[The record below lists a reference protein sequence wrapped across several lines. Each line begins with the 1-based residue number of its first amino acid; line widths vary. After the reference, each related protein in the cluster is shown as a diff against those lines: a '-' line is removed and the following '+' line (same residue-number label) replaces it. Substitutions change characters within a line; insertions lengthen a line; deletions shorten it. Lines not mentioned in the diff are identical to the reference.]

1 MLKEFFTLPDP
12 DLSQE
17 SSVDPMGLQVIWTTY
32 GQAIFSEKLTTI
44 ANDLRVFTFNLFH
57 HYIINNL
64 FKEHAEEMQNAK
76 AYYKSWQT
84 EADIKTGLLMF
95 LEDLVTWI
103 FFLNEEDSS
112 IDIDKLGILGL
123 TKARR
128 AYNSEDINRIYL
140 TANKRS
146 GLLKNQINLGMAG
159 RYKGPMINMEF
170 FDRSFSYL
178 PKTWEQVEKFMNKWE
193 DAKQL
198 EGQILK
204 LTTGVLFESS
214 RKDSPQLSLEELKKH
229 RLWKPVAEGYLKCF
243 GKKKLPTD
251 VRNYWEDK
259 LGLKS
264 GAPKALFDE
273 ISSLNGDDYIDH
285 PNVFAQARKEV
296 KNEPGEL
303 QKLNDILTIE
313 PLLSH
318 SEYLLKYLSQQSV
331 KTLTDVE
338 IELVALRNEI
348 RKAGNFSISHA
359 HPKLLELQ
367 RTMLTDGSLVDWVN
381 AVLSYHNKVMT
392 QRGGNMWV
400 ELDSKGS
407 FKHYFCGSLPEYIN
421 SVSTYIKSDVWLH
434 TYYLETVRSI
444 HYGLN

>member
-1 MLKEFFTLPDP
+1 MIKDFFTLPDP
-12 DLSQE
+12 ELNQE

-32 GQAIFSEKLTTI
+32 GQAIFSQKLTTI

-64 FKEHAEEMQNAK
+64 FKDHADEIQNAK

-84 EADIKTGLLMF
+84 ESDVKTGLLMF
-95 LEDLVTWI
+95 LEDLVTWV
-103 FFLNEEDSS
+103 FFLNEEESS

-128 AYNSEDINRIYL
+128 AYNSEDKNRIYL

-178 PKTWEQVEKFMNKWE
+178 PKTWEQVEKFMNKWD
-193 DAKQL
+193 DAKEL

-204 LTTGVLFESS
+204 LIIGFLLESP
-214 RKDSPQLSLEELKKH
+214 RKDSPQISLEELKNQ
-229 RLWKPVAEGYLKCF
+229 RLWKTISEGYLKCF
-243 GKKKLPTD
+243 GKRKLPRD
-251 VRNYWEDK
+251 IRNYWEDK

-273 ISSLNGDDYIDH
+273 ISSLNGDDKIDCQK
-285 PNVFAQARKEV
+285 VFEQAKKEV
-296 KNEPGEL
+296 RNEPGEL

-331 KTLTDVE
+331 KTLADVE
-338 IELVALRNEI
+338 NDLIQLRNEI
-348 RKAGNFSISHA
+348 KKAGKFFIPKA

-367 RTMLTDGSLVDWVN
+367 TTILIDGSITDWVTAILN
-381 AVLSYHNKVMT
+381 YHNKVMN
-392 QRGGNMWV
+392 QRGGNSWV

-407 FKHYFCGSLPEYIN
+407 FKHYFCGSLPESIN
-421 SVSTYIKSDVWLH
+421 SVSAYLKSDVWLH

-444 HYGLN
+444 HKGLN

>member
-1 MLKEFFTLPDP
+1 
-12 DLSQE
+12 
-17 SSVDPMGLQVIWTTY
+17 MGLQVIWTTY

-57 HYIINNL
+57 HYIINDL
-64 FKEHAEEMQNAK
+64 FEEHAEEVQNAK
-76 AYYKSWQT
+76 DYYKSWQT
-84 EADIKTGLLMF
+84 EADVKTGLLMF

-103 FFLNEEDSS
+103 FFLNKEESS
-112 IDIDKLGILGL
+112 VDIDKLGILGL

-128 AYNSEDINRIYL
+128 AYNSENLNRIYL

-178 PKTWEQVEKFMNKWE
+178 PKTWEQVEKFMNKWD
-193 DAKQL
+193 DAKEL
-198 EGQILK
+198 ERQILK
-204 LTTGVLFESS
+204 LIIGVLFESP
-214 RKDSPQLSLEELKKH
+214 RKDSPQISLEELKKH
-229 RLWKPVAEGYLKCF
+229 RLWKPVSDGYLKCF
-243 GKKKLPTD
+243 GKKKLPRD

-285 PNVFAQARKEV
+285 PNVFVQARKEV

-303 QKLNDILTIE
+303 RKLNDILTIE

-318 SEYLLKYLSQQSV
+318 SEYILKYLSQQSV
-331 KTLTDVE
+331 KTLADVE
-338 IELVALRNEI
+338 NELVLLRKEI
-348 RKAGNFSISHA
+348 RKAGNFSIPHA

-367 RTMLTDGSLVDWVN
+367 RTMLIDGSFTDWLT
-381 AVLSYHNKVMT
+381 AVLNYHNKVMN

-421 SVSTYIKSDVWLH
+421 NVSAYLKSNVWLH

>member
-1 MLKEFFTLPDP
+1 MIKEFFTLPDP

-64 FKEHAEEMQNAK
+64 FKDHAEEMQTAK

-84 EADIKTGLLMF
+84 EADIKSGLLMF
-95 LEDLVTWI
+95 LEDMVTWI
-103 FFLNEEDSS
+103 FFLKEEESD

-128 AYNSEDINRIYL
+128 AFNSENPERIYL
-140 TANKRS
+140 AANKRS
-146 GLLKNQINLGMAG
+146 GLLKNQINLGMSG

-170 FDRSFSYL
+170 FDRSFCYL
-178 PKTWEQVEKFMNKWE
+178 PKTWEQVEKFMSKWAE
-193 DAKQL
+193 AKEL
-198 EGQILK
+198 ESQISK
-204 LTTGVLFESS
+204 LITGVIFESS
-214 RKDSPQLSLEELKKH
+214 KKDSPQISLEELKRQ
-229 RLWKPVAEGYLKCF
+229 RLWKQVAEGYLKCF
-243 GKKKLPTD
+243 GKKKLPRD

-273 ISSLNGDDYIDH
+273 IASLDGNEYIDH
-285 PNVFAQARKEV
+285 ATVFNRARKEV
-296 KNEPGEL
+296 RNEPGEL

-318 SEYLLKYLSQQSV
+318 SEYLLKCLSQQSV
-331 KTLTDVE
+331 KTLAD
-338 IELVALRNEI
+338 INNELILLRGEI
-348 RKAGNFSISHA
+348 RKACNFSIPDA
-359 HPKLLELQ
+359 HPRLLELQ
-367 RTMLTDGSLVDWVN
+367 RVMLFDGSVTDWVN
-381 AVLSYHNKVMT
+381 AVLIYHKKVMD

-400 ELDSKGS
+400 ELDDKGA
-407 FKHYFCGSLPEYIN
+407 FRHYFCASLPEYIN
-421 SVSTYIKSDVWLH
+421 TVPAYLESDIWLH

-444 HYGLN
+444 HNGLN

>member
-1 MLKEFFTLPDP
+1 MIKDFFTLPDP

-44 ANDLRVFTFNLFH
+44 SNDLRVFTFNLFH

-84 EADIKTGLLMF
+84 EADVKTGLLMF

-103 FFLNEEDSS
+103 FFLNKEESS
-112 IDIDKLGILGL
+112 IDIDQLGILGL

-128 AYNSEDINRIYL
+128 AYNPEDLNRIYL

-178 PKTWEQVEKFMNKWE
+178 PKTWEQVEKFMIKWD
-193 DAKQL
+193 DARVL

-204 LTTGVLFESS
+204 LIIRVLFESP
-214 RKDSPQLSLEELKKH
+214 RKDSPQISLEELKKN
-229 RLWKPVAEGYLKCF
+229 RLWKPVSDGYLRCF
-243 GKKKLPTD
+243 GKKKLPRD

-273 ISSLNGDDYIDH
+273 ISSLNGDGYIDH

-331 KTLTDVE
+331 KTLADVE
-338 IELVALRNEI
+338 NELVPLRNEI
-348 RKAGNFSISHA
+348 RKAGNFSIPRA

-367 RTMLTDGSLVDWVN
+367 KTMLIDGSVTDWVD
-381 AVLSYHNKVMT
+381 AVLKYHNKVMT

-400 ELDSKGS
+400 ELDGKGS
-407 FKHYFCGSLPEYIN
+407 FKHYFCGSLPEYIS
-421 SVSTYIKSDVWLH
+421 SVSAYLKSNVWLH

>member
-1 MLKEFFTLPDP
+1 
-12 DLSQE
+12 
-17 SSVDPMGLQVIWTTY
+17 
-32 GQAIFSEKLTTI
+32 
-44 ANDLRVFTFNLFH
+44 
-57 HYIINNL
+57 
-64 FKEHAEEMQNAK
+64 
-76 AYYKSWQT
+76 
-84 EADIKTGLLMF
+84 
-95 LEDLVTWI
+95 
-103 FFLNEEDSS
+103 
-112 IDIDKLGILGL
+112 
-123 TKARR
+123 
-128 AYNSEDINRIYL
+128 
-140 TANKRS
+140 
-146 GLLKNQINLGMAG
+146 MAG

-193 DAKQL
+193 DAKEL
-198 EGQILK
+198 EVQILK
-204 LTTGVLFESS
+204 LITGVLFESP
-214 RKDSPQLSLEELKKH
+214 RKDNPQISLEELKKH

-243 GKKKLPTD
+243 GKKKLPKD
-251 VRNYWEDK
+251 VRDYWEDK

-273 ISSLNGDDYIDH
+273 ISSLNGDAYIDH

-331 KTLTDVE
+331 KTIADVQN
-338 IELVALRNEI
+338 ELVVLRNEI

-367 RTMLTDGSLVDWVN
+367 RTMLTGGSLVDWVN

-407 FKHYFCGSLPEYIN
+407 FKHYFCGSLPEFIN
-421 SVSTYIKSDVWLH
+421 SVPAYIESDVWLH